1 MFWKAGH
8 SMKLPSDW
16 RKDLELLAWR
26 FAYLGFGPDLAG
38 MTTLE
43 LAGLYVYLKRL
54 ADAAA

>member
-1 MFWKAGH
+1 
-8 SMKLPSDW
+8 MKLPSDW
-16 RKDLELLAWR
+16 RKEPELLVWC

-38 MTTLE
+38 MTALE